1 MERNGTKVGVFVAC
15 LLHAVAAR
23 YWSTLF
29 ILSSCL
35 SILLAATFLFGCIA
49 RLLRRGDEGLN
60 PQQSVVAAN
69 IRPVAVLVSDTAY
82 FGYYAVSLVD
92 LEYSALVFLAS
103 LVLGTFSCWISG
115 AWMAVLASAAVLLSD
130 HVYRFQ
136 QRRIDVAVSTGREFL
151 FWCVALIK
159 PPE

>member
-1 MERNGTKVGVFVAC
+1 ME
-15 LLHAVAAR
+15 
-23 YWSTLF
+23 
-29 ILSSCL
+29 
-35 SILLAATFLFGCIA
+35 
-49 RLLRRGDEGLN
+49 
-60 PQQSVVAAN
+60 
-69 IRPVAVLVSDTAY
+69 
-82 FGYYAVSLVD
+82 VSLVD